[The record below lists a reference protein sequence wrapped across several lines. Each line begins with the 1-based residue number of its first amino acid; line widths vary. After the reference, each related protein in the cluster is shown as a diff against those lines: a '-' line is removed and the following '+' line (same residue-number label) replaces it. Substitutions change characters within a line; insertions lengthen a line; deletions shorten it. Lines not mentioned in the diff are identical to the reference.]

1 MRDHVL
7 TSSRLALDR
16 YKSLR
21 TTIGASDDSF
31 FLKSYIF
38 VKTTIKKGTSI
49 SLKLG
54 TKAKYQLGYHKIGT
68 VLTKK

>member
-1 MRDHVL
+1 MRVHVL

-21 TTIGASDDSF
+21 TTIDASDDSF
-31 FLKSYIF
+31 FFIVVYF
-38 VKTTIKKGTSI
+38 CQNYHQKGTSI

-54 TKAKYQLGYHKIGT
+54 TKAKYQLG
-68 VLTKK
+68 